1 MVRTINLGV
10 ALVLA
15 VVLVVGFCQRH
26 KWSNGKS
33 IFGHLLKGGVCI
45 LVGKTKKKRRDTEAE
60 KSSLEEG
67 TKKDEVVKLEE
78 VESDRLH
85 FQDET
90 RKAQDEII
98 TKTSDEKDCKD
109 TDPEIVAHIDTIG
122 ESARSKGESATKDA
136 AALIKQPTREDEK
149 IPKEETSQV

>member
-45 LVGKTKKKRRDTEAE
+45 LAGKTKKKRRDIEAE
-60 KSSLEEG
+60 KCSLEEG
-67 TKKDEVVKLEE
+67 MKKNEVVKLEK

-90 RKAQDEII
+90 RKALDEII

-122 ESARSKGESATKDA
+122 ESARSMGETAKDA
-136 AALIKQPTREDEK
+136 AAVIKQPTREDEK